1 MGGWGWGRTVVVVGV
16 GCGRGG
22 GMGGGGCGGCGG
34 GGLRGETI
42 SLGSGSLEL
51 GLEPSY
57 LIVEGLLFDG
67 AAHLKALRMVV
78 REA

>member
-1 MGGWGWGRTVVVVGV
+1 
-16 GCGRGG
+16 
-22 GMGGGGCGGCGG
+22 MGGGGCGGCGG

-57 LIVEGLLFDG
+57 LIVESLLFDG